1 MGDQWPRGWS
11 TRANQAETLN
21 LKQMSSYFTNATQG
35 RGARLVKLASSFG
48 KPVGQPVTVKVADAT
63 LALWRPLTW
72 KVSFLPG

>member
-1 MGDQWPRGWS
+1 MA
-11 TRANQAETLN
+11 TRLVDTGHQAETLN
-21 LKQMSSYFTNATQG
+21 LKQRSSYFTNATQG